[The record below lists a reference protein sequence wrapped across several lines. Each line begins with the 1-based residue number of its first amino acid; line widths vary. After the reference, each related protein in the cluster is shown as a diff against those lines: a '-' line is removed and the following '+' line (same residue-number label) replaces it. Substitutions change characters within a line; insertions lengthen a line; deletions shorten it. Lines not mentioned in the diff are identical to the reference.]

1 MKTDVC
7 PQCGSS
13 LVTTYG
19 ETTCIG
25 PDHHPLGEK
34 REWTLERA
42 RAFVWPFG
50 KKHKGKKMSDIPTA
64 YLQWVVENFDDGG
77 PRSAAMTILETPQ
90 NEIQPLA
97 GQTALAFPEVP
108 DDPPECPF

>member
-25 PDHHPLGEK
+25 PEHHPLGEK
-34 REWTLERA
+34 REWTIERA
-42 RAFVWPFG
+42 RAFTMPFG
-50 KKHKGKKMSDIPTA
+50 KHKGKSMAELPIG
-64 YLQWVVENFDDGG
+64 YLKWIVETFEDRGI
-77 PRSAAMTILETPQ
+77 RSAALAILETPK
-90 NEIQPLA
+90 NEVQPLV
-97 GQTALAFPEVP
+97 GQAIMEFPDEQL
-108 DDPPECPF
+108 PF